1 MCPVFPHLELRCIQL
16 CCLLPKW
23 TGHKNKLAVQ
33 DLFSG
38 RLDSERGWTP
48 VLDQIR
54 NVTSSFGKARPGGA
68 RWCTW
73 AEGPFLH
80 LGNWGLS
87 SPWGSVSD
95 YSRKYAWVPNET
107 QMHALYQASGFINL
121 WLELEPFRN
130 HHPKRTG
137 KENPSNSAG
146 LLFILM
152 MALRAEQ
159 AAEPFIFQI
168 IPGTNEKYIQKE
180 NTVINLSLKPEGSG
194 STYRW

>member
-1 MCPVFPHLELRCIQL
+1 M
-16 CCLLPKW
+16 
-23 TGHKNKLAVQ
+23 GHISELAVQ

-54 NVTSSFGKARPGGA
+54 NVTPSFGKARPGGA

-95 YSRKYAWVPNET
+95 YSRKYARVPNET

-130 HHPKRTG
+130 HHSKRTG

-152 MALRAEQ
+152 RGSESRAGCWTIY
-159 AAEPFIFQI
+159 FSDN
-168 IPGTNEKYIQKE
+168 TRTDEKYIQKE
-180 NTVINLSLKPEGSG
+180 NTVINLSLKPEGSAPLIG
-194 STYRW
+194 DNECFACN